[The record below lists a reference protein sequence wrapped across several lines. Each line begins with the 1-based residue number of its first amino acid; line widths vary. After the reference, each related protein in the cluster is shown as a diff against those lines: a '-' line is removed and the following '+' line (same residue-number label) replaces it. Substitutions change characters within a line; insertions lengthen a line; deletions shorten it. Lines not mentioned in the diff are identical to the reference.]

1 MALPALELARLP
13 FIRKCLNRF
22 AIPRSEGGLGRPAI
36 VFAPH
41 QDDETLGCGGT
52 IIRKREL
59 SAAMTIV
66 FMTDG
71 SRSHSHLMAGSQLA
85 EVRVGEALKAA
96 SALGCLEKHV
106 RFLGFQDG
114 GLAQAGAAALESVTE
129 ILEEKQPEEVY
140 IPFGRDGHSDH
151 EATHAIVR
159 RALARR
165 QQEVFVY
172 EYPIW
177 FWHSW
182 PWVRTT
188 LKRKLGGRAVMKGV
202 RDARIFFSAFARFR
216 SSVFVGDVLHLKE
229 AALTCHRSQMIRLN
243 DDPSWPTLGD
253 IAGGDFL
260 DCFSLPFEVFDEYR
274 YPSTS
279 DLRDV

>member
-1 MALPALELARLP
+1 VGRLP
-13 FIRKCLNRF
+13 FLRRCLNRL
-22 AIPRSEGGLGRPAI
+22 ATPRSEGELGRSAL

-59 SAAMTIV
+59 NAAMKIV

-71 SRSHSHLMAGSQLA
+71 SRSHCHLMEKSRLA
-85 EVRVGEALKAA
+85 EVRAGEAIRSA
-96 SALGCLEKHV
+96 SALGCLEREV

-114 GLAQAGAAALESVTE
+114 GLARDEAAALESVTE
-129 ILEEKQPEEVY
+129 ILEREQPEEVY
-140 IPFGRDGHSDH
+140 IPFGKDGPPDH

-159 RALARR
+159 RALARCQR
-165 QQEVFVY
+165 EVFVY

-188 LKRKLGGRAVMKGV
+188 LKARLRGRDILKRV
-202 RDARIFFSAFARFR
+202 RDAGVFLTAFARFR
-216 SSVFVGDVLHLKE
+216 SSVFVGDVLQRKE
-229 AALTCHRSQMIRLN
+229 AALNCHQSQMTRLN
-243 DDPSWPTLGD
+243 GDPSWPTLHD

-260 DCFSLPFEVFDEYR
+260 DCFRHPFEVFDGYS
-274 YPSTS
+274 YSPTS
-279 DLRDV
+279 DLRNE